1 MLTLEYKGDA
11 SEFDVD
17 QFLLENADAIRLAG
31 IQAIKES
38 HELGLDEAHAVEII
52 VDDGTADFI
61 LDKWEWM
68 TFLSDSIEPL
78 LSNEDYESLVTVRE
92 LMRLIPN
99 E

>member
-11 SEFDVD
+11 SDFDVD
-17 QFLLENADAIRLAG
+17 QFLLENSDAIRLAG

-38 HELGLDEAHAVEII
+38 HALGLDEAHAVEII
-52 VDDGTADFI
+52 IDDGTADFI
-61 LDKWEWM
+61 LDTWEWM
-68 TFLSDSIEPL
+68 AFLHDSIEPL